1 MRMFI
6 VACSLVLGLM
16 TTSVTAQ
23 QGDGAGLEVQQ
34 AWARASGGTTGAAY
48 FSVLNR
54 GSARDRLVT
63 VRTPVAEKAELHES
77 KMENGIMTMR
87 PVGPL
92 TIEPG
97 QLAVLKPGADHVM
110 LMGLKHPLK
119 EGDSFPIILTFEKGG
134 DVQVTVAVA
143 RAGAIGTDAMDHGS
157 MQHMPQGG
165 MDHGN
170 PK

>member
-1 MRMFI
+1 MKIF
-6 VACSLVLGLM
+6 LVSCGIALGLM

-23 QGDGAGLEVQQ
+23 QGNGAGPEVQH
-34 AWARASGGTTGAAY
+34 AWARASAGTTGAAY

-54 GSARDRLVT
+54 GTSRDRLVT

-77 KMENGIMTMR
+77 KTENGIMTMR

-97 QLAVLKPGADHVM
+97 KSAVLKPGADHVM

-134 DVQVTVAVA
+134 DVEVAVTVA
-143 RAGAIGTDAMDHGS
+143 RAGAMGTDAADHRAMQHTPQGSMDHGT
-157 MQHMPQGG
+157 M
-165 MDHGN
+165 
-170 PK
+170 K

>member
-1 MRMFI
+1 MRMFV
-6 VACSLVLGLM
+6 VACSIALGLVS
-16 TTSVTAQ
+16 TSVTAQ
-23 QGDGAGLEVQQ
+23 QGDGPGLEVQH
-34 AWARASGGTTGAAY
+34 AWARASAGTTGAAY

-54 GSARDRLVT
+54 GTARDRLVT

-77 KMENGIMTMR
+77 KMENGVMTMR

-97 QLAVLKPGADHVM
+97 QLAVLKPGAYHVM

-119 EGDSFPIILTFEKGG
+119 EGESFPIILTFEKGG
-134 DVQVTVAVA
+134 EVHVTAAVA
-143 RAGAIGTDAMDHGS
+143 RAGAMGTDAMDHGS

-165 MDHGN
+165 MDHGSM
-170 PK
+170 K

>member
-1 MRMFI
+1 MRMFV
-6 VACSLVLGLM
+6 VACCLALVLL
-16 TTSVTAQ
+16 TTSATAQ
-23 QGDGAGLEVQQ
+23 QGDGAGLEVQHP
-34 AWARASGGTTGAAY
+34 WARASTGTTGAAY

-54 GSARDRLVT
+54 GTARDRLVT

-97 QLAVLKPGADHVM
+97 QSAVLKPGANHVM

-119 EGDSFPIILTFEKGG
+119 EGDSFPITLSFEKGG
-134 DVQVTVAVA
+134 DVEVTVAVA
-143 RAGAIGTDAMDHGS
+143 RAGAMGSDAMDHGS

-165 MDHGN
+165 MDHEN
-170 PK
+170 MK